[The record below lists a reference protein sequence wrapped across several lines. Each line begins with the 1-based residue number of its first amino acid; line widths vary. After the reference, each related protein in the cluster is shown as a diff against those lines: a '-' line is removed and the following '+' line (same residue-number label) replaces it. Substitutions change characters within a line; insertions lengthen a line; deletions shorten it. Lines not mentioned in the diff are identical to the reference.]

1 MARNAG
7 KGGLKEVTVNRIEN
21 EGQHDRIPFFD
32 VEGMRALVCFRVASS
47 SRKMVSSARPFFRL
61 GDPRAAV
68 KSAAGGVWN
77 FFFFPEL
84 RLKGI
89 TLGVEKWIAATIAA
103 VRRQNAFA

>member
-47 SRKMVSSARPFFRL
+47 SRKMVRRLVHSSGSEGCR
-61 GDPRAAV
+61 
-68 KSAAGGVWN
+68 
-77 FFFFPEL
+77 
-84 RLKGI
+84 
-89 TLGVEKWIAATIAA
+89 
-103 VRRQNAFA
+103 